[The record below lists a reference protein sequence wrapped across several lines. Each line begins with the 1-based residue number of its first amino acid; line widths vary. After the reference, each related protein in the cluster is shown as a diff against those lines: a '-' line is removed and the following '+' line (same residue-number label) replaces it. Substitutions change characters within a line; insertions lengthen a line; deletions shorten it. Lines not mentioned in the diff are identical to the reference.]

1 MNKLLTTLVIV
12 GMMILLSGA
21 DRPATAN
28 TKPQL
33 LTGILNKMEKAHQD
47 LKSLK
52 AELIQQKT
60 NAQIGIT
67 DTEHGALL
75 YKPAA
80 GNAKGKMRI
89 DYTKPAN
96 NVVSVIGDSIVFYQ
110 PRLNQALKTSIAK
123 AAKGRTAGYA
133 QLVGLDG
140 SVKSLANNYNFDF
153 IKDEML
159 NGQMTTVLRL
169 TPKSGGQFANI
180 ELWVSQQ
187 TGLPVQQK
195 FIERNGDY
203 TIVTLKNLQL
213 NANIPDSAFNVNLPS
228 GTKVVDKI

>member
-1 MNKLLTTLVIV
+1 MLVIV
-12 GMMILLSGA
+12 GALILLSGA
-21 DRPATAN
+21 ERSSTAN
-28 TKPQL
+28 ATPQL

-67 DTEHGALL
+67 DIEHGSLL
-75 YKPAA
+75 YKPAV
-80 GNAKGKMRI
+80 GKNKGKIRI

-96 NVVSVIGDSIVFYQ
+96 NVISVVGDIFVFYQ
-110 PRLNQALKTSIAK
+110 PRLNQALKTSVAK
-123 AAKGRTAGYA
+123 AAKGRTGGYA

-140 SVKSLANNYNFDF
+140 SVKTLANNYNFDF

-195 FIERNGDY
+195 FFERNGDY
-203 TIVTLKNLQL
+203 TVVTLKNLQL
-213 NANIPDSAFNVNLPS
+213 NPNIPDSAFNVNLPN